1 MVLEAATPAIGS
13 IGLADFAGCDEG
25 VVALVA
31 DVVVAV
37 VADVTV
43 VSGVAGRN
51 WIVADVA
58 VLLDRDYDVAVL
70 WQVRKGDGAV
80 FRCNFYRRG
89 SWVLGANMCDLE

>member
-70 WQVRKGDGAV
+70 WQVRKGDSADRKSTRLNSSHSGESRMPSSA
-80 FRCNFYRRG
+80 
-89 SWVLGANMCDLE
+89 